1 MIDLEAK
8 ASSNRRRF
16 AFAFLAIGAVA
27 VALTMG
33 KDYPRAQPIVFRTA
47 DLRESVLTA
56 TFTRVGEA
64 EPRTGFTLNLAGRR
78 SRDVTHTVHV
88 PDGDYIVTIELR
100 HAGDPEG
107 RAGKT
112 IPEGPPEETTVTRR
126 VSLSGSEV
134 VVPVPPRASE

>member
-16 AFAFLAIGAVA
+16 AFAFLAVGAAV
-27 VALTMG
+27 VALTLG
-33 KDYPRAQPIVFRTA
+33 KDYPRAQPIVFRT
-47 DLRESVLTA
+47 DDSRESVLTA

-64 EPRTGFTLNLAGRR
+64 EARTGFTLALSERR
-78 SRDVTHTVHV
+78 SRDVAHTVHV

-100 HAGDPEG
+100 RAGDD
-107 RAGKT
+107 GKT
-112 IPEGPPEETTVTRR
+112 PRGDLAEETTVTRR

-134 VVPVPPRASE
+134 VVPVPSRASE